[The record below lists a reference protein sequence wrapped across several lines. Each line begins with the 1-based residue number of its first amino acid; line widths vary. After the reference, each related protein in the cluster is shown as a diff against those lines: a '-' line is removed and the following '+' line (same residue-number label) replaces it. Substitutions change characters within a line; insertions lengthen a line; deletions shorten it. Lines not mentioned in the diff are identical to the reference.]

1 MEDAIRPW
9 RRATLAASLL
19 AAVELVL
26 LLVAGAALLARPLAR
41 AVERRAAGTGA
52 TAAARPA
59 ARPSAAPVAPRR
71 AAARQPAAA
80 ARPRSAIRVLVL
92 NGNGRTGAAHAE
104 AARLS
109 GLGYRIAGAADASRS
124 DYATTLVMYR
134 PGYRAEALRLAR
146 DLHVQA
152 VGPLDGIPPARLG
165 GGQLAVILGAAG

>member
-41 AVERRAAGTGA
+41 AVERRTGA

-59 ARPSAAPVAPRR
+59 ARPSPAPVAPRR
-71 AAARQPAAA
+71 PAARQPAAA

-165 GGQLAVILGAAG
+165 GGQLAVILGAAD